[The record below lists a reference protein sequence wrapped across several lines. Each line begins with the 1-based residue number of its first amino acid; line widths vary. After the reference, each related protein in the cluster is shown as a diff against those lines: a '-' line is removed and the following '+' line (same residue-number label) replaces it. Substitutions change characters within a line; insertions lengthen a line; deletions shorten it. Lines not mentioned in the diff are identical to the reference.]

1 MLSKIG
7 IIKEIIMIYGIGID
21 ISEIERVTAMKDRH
35 STFIKKILTAT
46 EYQQYLSRGSYQ
58 QAAYLAGR
66 FSVKESFSK
75 ALGTGIGAQVGFQ
88 DLEVIDDE
96 VGKPTI
102 KQVVFDGHVH
112 VSISHTDTVVM
123 SEVILEED

>member
-1 MLSKIG
+1 
-7 IIKEIIMIYGIGID
+7 
-21 ISEIERVTAMKDRH
+21 
-35 STFIKKILTAT
+35 
-46 EYQQYLSRGSYQ
+46 LSRGSYQ